1 MLQDKASCF
10 SAQALLGDVAVE
22 CGKGQGGQKQQQQP
36 AVGDVIDACAAPG
49 MCVGVYLGSSLRL
62 VVDGPASLIL
72 FFIKCTGN
80 KTSHAAALLHQIA
93 NAASTTPNSK
103 HRQRQSKAKVF
114 ALDRDPKRLAILQRR
129 VGDKEE
135 GGMGYGS
142 QLVVPLCEDFLALDP
157 ADPRMG
163 KVSH

>member
-1 MLQDKASCF
+1 M
-10 SAQALLGDVAVE
+10 
-22 CGKGQGGQKQQQQP
+22 
-36 AVGDVIDACAAPG
+36 
-49 MCVGVYLGSSLRL
+49 
-62 VVDGPASLIL
+62 GPAFLIRPSLPPHA
-72 FFIKCTGN
+72 FPGN

-93 NAASTTPNSK
+93 NAASTPNSIK
-103 HRQRQSKAKVF
+103 HRRQSKAKVF

-135 GGMGYGS
+135 GGMGYSS

-163 KVSH
+163 KVC